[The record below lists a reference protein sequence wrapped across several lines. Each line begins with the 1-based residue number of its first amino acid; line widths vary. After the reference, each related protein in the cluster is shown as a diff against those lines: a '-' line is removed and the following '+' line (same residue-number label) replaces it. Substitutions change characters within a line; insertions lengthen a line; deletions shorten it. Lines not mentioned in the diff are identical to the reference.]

1 VVDGVRVRVQL
12 LLMAGSWRGLAAA
25 LLLVSAAGCAT
36 QGPKPPAGANLAQ
49 AAVAP
54 ASAPECQALDARIRA
69 TYTFKPSRL
78 TLADQ
83 DAKAALMDDLWK
95 QVQGDPLRLAPCLRR
110 ALGDP
115 SADPFFL
122 FDGSA
127 LLVAVDPGIES
138 KALQTRLWTHTALE
152 DVELR
157 LWVQILAQRAYEG
170 FDVTEAGQR
179 WLADPTRHYA
189 LPDGGGTVDAQLGA
203 LFLFGS
209 LDEDRATPALARIA
223 ADGKQPGRLIAI
235 WLMVFQLT
243 PAAIQALRTTDVSA
257 MPTEARA
264 AIEAL
269 LAQAPQ
275 TRQPPPPATTG
286 SPQARERWLQAFGAL
301 LEGDAAPL
309 GTLRGA
315 EATGGSW
322 TGALPA
328 VLKAEDLPLLRRV
341 RRSFARMATPSAADD
356 YIALSTAI
364 GALIRR

>member
-1 VVDGVRVRVQL
+1 MQAGV
-12 LLMAGSWRGLAAA
+12 WRGVAAT
-25 LLLVSAAGCAT
+25 LMLISAAGCAT
-36 QGPKPPAGANLAQ
+36 HGLPRPGSANTATTV
-49 AAVAP
+49 ATAP
-54 ASAPECQALDARIRA
+54 ASASECQVLDAQIRA
-69 TYTFKPSRL
+69 TYTFKPSLL
-78 TLADQ
+78 TPADQ

-95 QVQGDPLRLAPCLRR
+95 QVQGDPIRLAPCLRR

-115 SADPFFL
+115 GADPFFL

-209 LDEDRATPALARIA
+209 LDEERATPALARIA

-243 PAAIQALRTTDVSA
+243 PAAVQALRTTDVSA
-257 MPTEARA
+257 MPAVARA
-264 AIEAL
+264 TIQAL
-269 LAQAPQ
+269 LADAPPRP
-275 TRQPPPPATTG
+275 RQPAPAPG
-286 SPQARERWLQAFGAL
+286 LPQARERWLQAFAAF
-301 LEGDAAPL
+301 LEG
-309 GTLRGA
+309 
-315 EATGGSW
+315 
-322 TGALPA
+322 
-328 VLKAEDLPLLRRV
+328 
-341 RRSFARMATPSAADD
+341 
-356 YIALSTAI
+356 
-364 GALIRR
+364 

>member
-1 VVDGVRVRVQL
+1 
-12 LLMAGSWRGLAAA
+12 MAGLVWRGVAAA
-25 LLLVSAAGCAT
+25 LILVSAAGCAT
-36 QGPKPPAGANLAQ
+36 QGPKPPGSANIAPP
-49 AAVAP
+49 AVAP
-54 ASAPECQALDARIRA
+54 AAAPECQALDAQIRA

-78 TLADQ
+78 TPADQ

-95 QVQGDPLRLAPCLRR
+95 QVQGDPIRLAPCLRR
-110 ALGDP
+110 ALGEP
-115 SADPFFL
+115 GADPFFL

-138 KALQTRLWTHTALE
+138 KTLQTRLWTHTALE

-157 LWVQILAQRAYEG
+157 LWVQVLAQRGYEG

-189 LPDGGGTVDAQLGA
+189 LPDDGGTVDAQLGA

-209 LDEDRATPALARIA
+209 LDEERATPALARIA
-223 ADGKQPGRLIAI
+223 VDGKQPGRLIAI

-257 MPTEARA
+257 MPSEARA
-264 AIEAL
+264 AIQAL
-269 LAQAPQ
+269 LADATPP
-275 TRQPPPPATTG
+275 TRQPTPPATTG
-286 SPQARERWLQAFGAL
+286 SPQARERWLQAFDAL

-309 GTLRGA
+309 GAMRA
-315 EATGGSW
+315 SEASGSSTTDTTVRTW
-322 TGALPA
+322 ASGLPA
-328 VLKAEDLPLLRRV
+328 VLKADDLPLLRRV
-341 RRSFARMATPSAADD
+341 RRCFARMATPSAADD